1 MKVLAVDLITQV
13 DDVSAE
19 CEDIIL
25 QITNQCTGAMIQQ
38 KLSREQYKCLLTA
51 MANNDFIIQ
60 FAEQNIYII
69 PVMNKDTKD
78 ESSSFKDS

>member
-1 MKVLAVDLITQV
+1 MY
-13 DDVSAE
+13 
-19 CEDIIL
+19 
-25 QITNQCTGAMIQQ
+25 QCTRAVTQQ

-60 FAEQNIYII
+60 FAEQNICII